1 MSVYKNIYLNLFNAV
16 TDAIQALDSNDCDKA
31 RQILV
36 DAQRKCEDTYITE
49 EK

>member
-1 MSVYKNIYLNLFNAV
+1 MSVDKRVYLNLFNAI
-16 TDAIQALDSNDCDKA
+16 TDAIRELDRKAPDKA

-36 DAQRKCEDTYITE
+36 DAQRKCEEVCITE